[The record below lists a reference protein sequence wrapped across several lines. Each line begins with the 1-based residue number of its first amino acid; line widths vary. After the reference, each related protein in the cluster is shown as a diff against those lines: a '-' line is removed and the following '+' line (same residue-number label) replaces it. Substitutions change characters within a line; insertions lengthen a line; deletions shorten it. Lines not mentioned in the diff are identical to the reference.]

1 MAGSAIPRH
10 SDINMAPSASS
21 IAIIGAGPAGLAAAL
36 MIAQRGKPVTIYGPR
51 ATAPDSRTTALLG
64 PTVAALDEAG
74 AWPLAR
80 PFAAPLR
87 IMRIVDGTRRLWRAP
102 PVSFDSAEMSLEAF
116 GWNIANGRLTEALE
130 QATRANALIERVE
143 APARVTAI
151 SDTHV
156 EIATEG
162 DAAPPRAFSLVIAAD
177 GRRSAAR
184 QAAGIEVRDWSY
196 PQVAVTASF
205 AHSRPHRDISTEFH
219 TETGPFTLV
228 PLPGQR
234 SSLVCIVKPEEAER
248 LAALDE
254 ASLALEIERRGHSIL
269 GKITLEPGRASIPMG
284 GMTADRFA
292 ARRVALVGETAHVFP
307 PIGAQG
313 FNLTMRDGIAI
324 ADGVASAADPGGA
337 SVLEAYDRNRRG
349 DVRLRTTAVD
359 LLNRSLLS
367 DMLAV
372 QGVRG
377 LGMFMLD
384 RIGPLRRA
392 MMREGLSA
400 RQ

>member
-1 MAGSAIPRH
+1 MAADPVPGH
-10 SDINMAPSASS
+10 SEPIMASSSSS
-21 IAIIGAGPAGLAAAL
+21 IAVIGAGPAGLAAAL
-36 MIAQRGKPVTIYGPR
+36 LIAQRGKPVTLLGPR
-51 ATAPDSRTTALLG
+51 ATSPDSRTTALLG
-64 PTVAALDEAG
+64 PTVAALEESG
-74 AWPLAR
+74 AWALAR
-80 PFAAPLR
+80 PDAAPLR

-102 PVSFDSAEMSLEAF
+102 PVSFDSAEMGLEAF
-116 GWNIANGRLTEALE
+116 GWNIANGRLTDALE

-143 APARVTAI
+143 KPARVTAI
-151 SDTHV
+151 HDDHV
-156 EIATEG
+156 ELTIDGE
-162 DAAPPRAFSLVIAAD
+162 APTPRAFALVVAAD

-184 QAAGIEVRDWSY
+184 QAAGIEVREWTY
-196 PQVAVTASF
+196 PQVALTASF
-205 AHSRPHRDISTEFH
+205 AHSRPHRDVSTEFH

-248 LAALDE
+248 LAALDDV
-254 ASLALEIERRGHSIL
+254 SLGREIERRGHSIL
-269 GKITLEPGRASIPMG
+269 GKITLEPGRASIPMS
-284 GMTADRFA
+284 GMTADKFG
-292 ARRVALVGETAHVFP
+292 ARRIALVGETSHVFP

-313 FNLTMRDGIAI
+313 FNLTMRDCIAI
-324 ADGVASAADPGGA
+324 AEGVATVADPGA
-337 SVLEAYDRNRRG
+337 PAVMDAYDKNRRG
-349 DVRLRTTAVD
+349 DVRMRTTAVD

-384 RIGPLRRA
+384 RVGPLRRA